1 MRTFKAAAIW
11 TSERQVIIAPSG
23 MMQHDQTPGPL
34 LVAGIVFNMFLP
46 EPLPH
51 YYSRYMHYI
60 ALWAISMIFNGQ
72 WDSILIILTI
82 GKIREGESYDFACS
96 KVERDPLR
104 CPNISEKGR
113 VMSSQFRRIFLCQV
127 WVVTTGIQVDGSE
140 WMIPV
145 KHMWFVHLFS
155 VKTLWYVTQSQFS
168 VYANCSCRNLTPVLQ
183 WSECK
188 LL

>member
-1 MRTFKAAAIW
+1 MPYLITGGVHRYIPGSWSLGLQEALMRTFKALAIW
-11 TSERQVIIAPSG
+11 TSERQVMGPAPSG
-23 MMQHDQTPGPL
+23 MKHDQTPGPL
-34 LVAGIVFNMFLP
+34 LVAGMVFNMFLP

-51 YYSRYMHYI
+51 YYSRYMHCI

-113 VMSSQFRRIFLCQV
+113 VMSSQFRRFFCVRFGSSPLEFR
-127 WVVTTGIQVDGSE
+127 WMGLSE
-140 WMIPV
+140 WSP
-145 KHMWFVHLFS
+145 
-155 VKTLWYVTQSQFS
+155 
-168 VYANCSCRNLTPVLQ
+168 
-183 WSECK
+183 
-188 LL
+188 